1 MKSDNPKPILRSAE
15 EVFRGLAAVEQVS
28 IAPITPDEKIGLPLG
43 EDRAQ
48 ASKPIFATPYVYKDP
63 TKIPLRKYLYGKSLI
78 RKFVSV
84 IIGQTGLGKS
94 TLSAGETLAQ
104 VSAKGLLGVP
114 VPEPL
119 RVWLWNLEDPQ
130 EETERKLAAAMLH
143 YGLTAGDIGD
153 RLFVDS
159 GRDQPLVIAEMTR
172 NGAMIV
178 HPVVDSLVAELI
190 KLRIDIIKIDPSCH
204 PTRFPRM
211 TTARWIWSLRSGVG

>member
-1 MKSDNPKPILRSAE
+1 MTPAKFEVLNNRQLDVVAE
-15 EVFRGLAAVEQVS
+15 RKGAGQP
-28 IAPITPDEKIGLPLG
+28 APIFD
-43 EDRAQ
+43 
-48 ASKPIFATPYVYKDP
+48 TPYVWKEP

-94 TLSAGETLAQ
+94 TLSVAETLAQ

-130 EETERKLAAAMLH
+130 EETERKLAAAALH
-143 YGLTAGDIGD
+143 YGLTDQDIGD

-172 NGAMIV
+172 NGATIV

-190 KLRIDIIKIDPSCH
+190 RLKIDIIKIDPFVSSH
-204 PTRFPRM
+204 TVPENDNGAMDMVVKEWGKVADR
-211 TTARWIWSLRSGVG
+211 AN